1 MRHDRGGDVVQQWV
15 SLAADDRQRRGAQLR
30 QPPVGRRLQPA
41 LLRLDRRARPEIG
54 QQRAGALA
62 GRRVHLRRAAAAIHP
77 EAMSPRW
84 RASIIFRTTGGSSSG
99 TGSGVGIG
107 LGAASGS

>member
-1 MRHDRGGDVVQQWV
+1 
-15 SLAADDRQRRGAQLR
+15 
-30 QPPVGRRLQPA
+30 
-41 LLRLDRRARPEIG
+41 
-54 QQRAGALA
+54 
-62 GRRVHLRRAAAAIHP
+62 VHLRRAAAAIHP